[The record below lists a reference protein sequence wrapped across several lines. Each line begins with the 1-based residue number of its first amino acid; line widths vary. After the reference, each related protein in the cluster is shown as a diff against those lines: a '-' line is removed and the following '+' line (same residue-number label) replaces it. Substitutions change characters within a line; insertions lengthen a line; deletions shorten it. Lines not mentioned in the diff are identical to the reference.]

1 VPVVADVELKLE
13 VAAFL
18 EAQGEAMR
26 HPRAQELS
34 AWAVEEARGLVAP
47 GLVYEWVPAE
57 VVGEREVRLGGVLMR
72 VGRHAELMLPAQ
84 EAFVAV
90 ATIGAALEERA
101 RELAGAA
108 KTFDSYVLGEVGV
121 FAVGALML
129 RAHHLVE
136 EQAAQRGWG
145 VGAELAPGQL
155 AGWDVGEQNQLCSLL
170 DIAAI
175 GVSVTGGGMLMPQKS
190 ASLVVGAGP
199 GYAAQ
204 EVRSPCEFCAQGASC
219 RYRH

>member
-1 VPVVADVELKLE
+1 MPVVADVELKLE

-101 RELAGAA
+101 REVEFTMPGR
-108 KTFDSYVLGEVGV
+108 YEVGP
-121 FAVGALML
+121 ML
-129 RAHHLVE
+129 RGTLSTLP
-136 EQAAQRGWG
+136 G
-145 VGAELAPGQL
+145 VLE
-155 AGWDVGEQNQLCSLL
+155 
-170 DIAAI
+170 
-175 GVSVTGGGMLMPQKS
+175 
-190 ASLVVGAGP
+190 VVDL
-199 GYAAQ
+199 
-204 EVRSPCEFCAQGASC
+204 
-219 RYRH
+219 